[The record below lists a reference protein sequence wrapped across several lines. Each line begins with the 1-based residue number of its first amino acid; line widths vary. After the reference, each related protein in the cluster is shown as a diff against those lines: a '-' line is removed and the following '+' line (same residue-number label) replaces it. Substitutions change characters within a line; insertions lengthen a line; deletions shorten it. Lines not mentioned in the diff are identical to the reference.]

1 MIVRL
6 DNNIEYHFWFFGRR
20 PGCRVWKYSLSLFLF
35 INTTRRGKSD
45 EKQTEKRAHE
55 ATGESKHKATDDE
68 TKDKNKPSFDT
79 LGIIPIFPT
88 FEATYDEEVCH
99 SQWRDHFRQ
108 LCEYKVQFGH
118 CRMSLKDS
126 ANPKAAL

>member
-6 DNNIEYHFWFFGRR
+6 DNNIAYRFWSFGRR
-20 PGCRVWKYSLSLFLF
+20 SGCLVWKYSLSLFLF
-35 INTTRRGKSD
+35 IDTTRRGKSD

-99 SQWRDHFRQ
+99 SQ
-108 LCEYKVQFGH
+108 
-118 CRMSLKDS
+118 
-126 ANPKAAL
+126 